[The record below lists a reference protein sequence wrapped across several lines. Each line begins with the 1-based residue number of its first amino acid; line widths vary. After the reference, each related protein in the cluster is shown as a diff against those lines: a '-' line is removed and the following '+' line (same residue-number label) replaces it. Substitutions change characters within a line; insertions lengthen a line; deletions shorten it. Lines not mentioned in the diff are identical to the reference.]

1 MVISVLN
8 VFASTIPESR
18 CWKEIHL
25 KIVFETSVDHALIQD
40 SSRLSTNISGV
51 SSRKTA
57 VPILILI
64 RPIRML
70 RISESNCPGNFPTDF
85 TTAACKHL
93 LLLLII
99 IIIISSSSCSIITI
113 NIIISSSSSS
123 SSSRSS
129 SVIIIVTTGQIS
141 AASCAA
147 AHGAAAERQESLQSD
162 ADSYSNVEF
171 GFLTVLRA
179 CPFFGLRNIGCGCLF
194 RR

>member
-123 SSSRSS
+123 SRSS